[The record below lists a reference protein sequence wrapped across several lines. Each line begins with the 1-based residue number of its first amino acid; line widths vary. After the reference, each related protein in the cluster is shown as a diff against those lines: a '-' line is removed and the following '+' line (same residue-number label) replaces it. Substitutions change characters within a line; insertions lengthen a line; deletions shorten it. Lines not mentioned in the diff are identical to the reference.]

1 MGSLMRV
8 MACPLAL
15 EQTLTE
21 KQSMDN
27 PRTVSRRRLLR
38 MSLAAGGLASSAR
51 MLAAAEPLR
60 RTPTQIL
67 GPFYPVMKPLD
78 QDADLTAI
86 KGKSGKAAGQMLHV
100 MGRVLNTRGEP
111 VQGARIEIWQANT
124 HGRYTHPSDRNTA
137 PLDPNFEGFATLIT
151 DEQGRYRF
159 KTVKPGAY
167 PQDGEMR
174 PPHIHFDV
182 SGKIN
187 RLVTQMYFAG
197 ESLNERDRFL
207 ATARANASRLIV
219 SLQPPTPGLEA
230 ESLVA
235 QWDVVLE
242 QG

>member
-1 MGSLMRV
+1 
-8 MACPLAL
+8 
-15 EQTLTE
+15 
-21 KQSMDN
+21 MDN
-27 PRTVSRRRLLR
+27 SRMLSRRKLLR
-38 MSLAAGGLASSAR
+38 MSLVAGGWVGSGGVF
-51 MLAAAEPLR
+51 AAAEPLR

-86 KGKSGKAAGQMLHV
+86 RGKSGKAAGQLLHV

-124 HGRYTHPSDRNTA
+124 HGRYTHPSDRNPA
-137 PLDPNFEGFATLIT
+137 PLDPNFEGFAKLVT
-151 DEQGRYRF
+151 DAEGRYRF

-187 RLVTQMYFAG
+187 RLVSQMYFAD
-197 ESLNERDRFL
+197 EPLNERDRFL

-219 SLQPPTPGLEA
+219 RPQPPGPGLEP

-235 QWDVVLE
+235 HWDIVLE